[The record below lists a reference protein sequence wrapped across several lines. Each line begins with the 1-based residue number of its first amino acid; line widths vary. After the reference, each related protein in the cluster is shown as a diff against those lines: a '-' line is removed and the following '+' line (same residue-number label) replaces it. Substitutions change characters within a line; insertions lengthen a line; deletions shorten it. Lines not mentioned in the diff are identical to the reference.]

1 MMVLNQSQHHRLQ
14 AWILIWPLCWFFPKI
29 LHGQKSLPPLH
40 GNTRHKPLE
49 EGVLVSYFCCNKL
62 QTWRLN
68 TTLMYC
74 LTALEVRK
82 PKRVPLQAKI
92 QCQQSSSPSGGS
104 RGESTSL
111 PFPAS
116 KRLPAFLVSWPLLA
130 ITSLWPLPPSSHFL
144 LWFWPSCIPLIKNC
158 DYTGPTW
165 IIQDNLP
172 ISRSLT

>member
-14 AWILIWPLCWFFPKI
+14 TWILIWPLCWFFPRI
-29 LHGQKSLPPLH
+29 LHGHKSLPPLH

-116 KRLPAFLVSWPLLA
+116 KRLPAFLVSWPLFSNH
-130 ITSLWPLPPSSHFL
+130 I
-144 LWFWPSCIPLIKNC
+144 
-158 DYTGPTW
+158 
-165 IIQDNLP
+165 
-172 ISRSLT
+172 SLTSASIITFPSLILTLLHPSYKELWLHWPHLDNPG